1 MPRFPR
7 SAPSAQSLSDRV
19 FGRLVAKSGSHQ
31 GKLYPLHVGDTY
43 LDPLPLARAEE
54 QKSDRWPRLHN
65 YSPVQGEPVLLDA
78 IRKKIQRRS
87 QHEVPSD
94 CLQVMSGATAGL
106 GVVATA
112 ILEPGD
118 EVIIPSPFWPLI
130 RGIVRARG
138 AVAVEVPLFAR
149 LGEAGFDPVAAIEA
163 AITPRTA
170 AIYVNSPHNPTGG
183 ALSEA
188 VLRGIGR
195 LAAQHGL
202 WLISDEVYEDV
213 YFGSEPPVSAFTLP
227 EYQGRTISTHSLSKA
242 YGLAGSRV
250 GFTHGPREIMEV
262 IRGVQTFYTY
272 CAPRPLQF
280 GAAYALDSGDDWLAA
295 MRQTYGSAGRAAA
308 EALELPAPAGGTF
321 LFFDLSRFMRTGE
334 TGEDVLERCLNAGV
348 VLTPGTACGK
358 DYENWARLCFTVI
371 PEPELRD
378 ALERLRS
385 ALGIAK

>member
-43 LDPLPLARAEE
+43 LEPLPQARAQE
-54 QKSDRWPRLHN
+54 QKAELWERLHN
-65 YSPVQGEPVLLDA
+65 YAPVQGEPTLLGA
-78 IRKKIQRRS
+78 IQKKISRRS
-87 QHEVPSD
+87 QLEVPLD
-94 CLQVMSGATAGL
+94 CIQVMSGATAGL

-112 ILEPGD
+112 LLEPGD
-118 EVIIPSPFWPLI
+118 EVIIPAPFWPLI

-138 AVAVEVPLFAR
+138 AIAVEVPLFSR
-149 LGEAGFDPVAAIEA
+149 LLEPGFDPVAAIAA

-183 ALSEA
+183 ALSES
-188 VLRGIGR
+188 VLRGIGQ
-195 LAAQHGL
+195 LAAQHDL

-213 YFGSEPPVSAFTLP
+213 YFGATPPISAFTLP
-227 EYQGRTISTHSLSKA
+227 EFIGRTISTHSVSKA
-242 YGLAGSRV
+242 YGLAGARV
-250 GFTHGPREIMEV
+250 GYSHGPREIMEV

-280 GAAYALDSGDDWLAA
+280 GAAHALEEGDAWLTEMRRTYA
-295 MRQTYGSAGRAAA
+295 SAGRAAA
-308 EALELPAPAGGTF
+308 QALGVPEPAGGTF
-321 LFFDLSRFMRTGE
+321 LFFDLTRFMRPGE
-334 TGEDVLERCLNAGV
+334 TGETVLERCLDVGV
-348 VLTPGTACGK
+348 ILTPGTACGK

-371 PEPELRD
+371 PEPDLRE
-378 ALERLRS
+378 ALARLQV
-385 ALGIAK
+385 ALGIRK